1 MNNDD
6 LGGAMS
12 DDDYE
17 LVEHPHEEVTHVDH
31 PRYTSPISDVEESEN
46 PSLTTDA
53 LDNLRTAAKLNCGSH
68 LRAPVHTY
76 GSMRSWFGVLVLM
89 AILRLVGA
97 PKHPTACSL
106 PPPQGTMQTKLEWGE
121 GATRLSWREVR
132 LGLR

>member
-1 MNNDD
+1 MSNDD

-17 LVEHPHEEVTHVDH
+17 LVEHPHEEATHVDH
-31 PRYTSPISDVEESEN
+31 PRYTSPVSDEETEN
-46 PSLTTDA
+46 PALTTDA
-53 LDNLRTAAKLNCGSH
+53 LDNLGPAAELDCRSH
-68 LRAPVHTY
+68 LRAPVHTH

-121 GATRLSWREVR
+121 GATRLSWRGVR